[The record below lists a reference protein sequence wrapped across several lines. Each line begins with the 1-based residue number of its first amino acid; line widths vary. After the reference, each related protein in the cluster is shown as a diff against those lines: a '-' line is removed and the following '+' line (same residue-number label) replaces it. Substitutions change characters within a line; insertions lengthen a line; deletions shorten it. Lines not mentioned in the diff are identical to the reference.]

1 VADLLNIPKDH
12 IYANRLL
19 FNEGGEHAG
28 FDPNE
33 YTARSG
39 GKAKAV
45 EEIKKVSENGHP
57 KQWVSPFKHLWEWGL
72 LDYFC
77 LTVGGGK
84 WVEAM
89 WPHQNA
95 GSHLCLRDRDLRSAR
110 LRVLPYGI

>member
-1 VADLLNIPKDH
+1 VRLSQPVADLLNIPKDH

-45 EEIKKVSENGHP
+45 EEIKKVGEYCHP
-57 KQWVSPFKHLWEWGL
+57 KKPFEQ
-72 LDYFC
+72 D
-77 LTVGGGK
+77 
-84 WVEAM
+84 
-89 WPHQNA
+89 
-95 GSHLCLRDRDLRSAR
+95 
-110 LRVLPYGI
+110 VLVRQAI